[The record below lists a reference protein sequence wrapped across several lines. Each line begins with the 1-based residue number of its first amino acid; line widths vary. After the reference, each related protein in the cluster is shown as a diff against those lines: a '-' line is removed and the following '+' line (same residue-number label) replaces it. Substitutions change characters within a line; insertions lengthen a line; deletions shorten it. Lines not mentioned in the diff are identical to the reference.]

1 MLVGVIGNLLYALSG
16 LLKDTSPTGALW
28 LVVVGRVISGMGAG
42 EFVVFSLKLFNTFV
56 LYLVFS
62 IHRFTFI

>member
-42 EFVVFSLKLFNTFV
+42 KFVMFCLKLFNTFV